1 MLLTRSQIPLLQT
14 SRTTGFQATTTRL
27 YPCIRL
33 FHTTALLKQP
43 PIQISTPPKRNPSP
57 TPPAKKDLYENIY
70 TIPNALTLARIAAT
84 PVIGH
89 FVLQGQFA
97 QATALLFVA
106 GVSDVVRRV
115 DGYLARRYNMGS
127 VLGSILD
134 PAADKF
140 LMTTMVVT
148 LAMKSML
155 PPDLLVLSFSQVPL
169 AILIIGR
176 DVALTISAFYFRYKS
191 LPPPKSFSRF
201 WDFSIPSAEVKP
213 TTLSKYNT
221 LLQLILVGTTTIQ
234 PLLPF
239 ELGIGLVG
247 LQSVLQRFV
256 VAGTTIGSGLS
267 YVFGRGV
274 KYL

>member
-1 MLLTRSQIPLLQT
+1 MFPTHHNTTIPL
-14 SRTTGFQATTTRL
+14 
-27 YPCIRL
+27 YP
-33 FHTTALLKQP
+33 P
-43 PIQISTPPKRNPSP
+43 
-57 TPPAKKDLYENIY
+57 KKDLYENIY

-106 GVSDVVRRV
+106 GVSDVV
-115 DGYLARRYNMGS
+115 DGYLARRYNMRS

-155 PPDLLVLSFSQVPL
+155 PLPL

-176 DVALTISAFYFRYKS
+176 DVALSISAFYFRYKS
-191 LPPPKSFSRF
+191 LPPPKSFTRF

-247 LQSVLQRFV
+247 LQLV

>member
-1 MLLTRSQIPLLQT
+1 MLLTRLRIPLLQT
-14 SRTTGFQATTTRL
+14 SRTACFQATTTRL
-27 YPCIRL
+27 YPCIRV
-33 FHTTALLKQP
+33 T
-43 PIQISTPPKRNPSP
+43 
-57 TPPAKKDLYENIY
+57 KKDLYENIY

-106 GVSDVVRRV
+106 GVSDVV
-115 DGYLARRYNMGS
+115 DGYLARRYNMRS

-155 PPDLLVLSFSQVPL
+155 PRKSGAGVHPFLMQTEPKADVLVLSFSQVPL
-169 AILIIGR
+169 TILIIGR
-176 DVALTISAFYFRYKS
+176 DVALSISAFYFRYKS
-191 LPPPKSFSRF
+191 LPPPKSFTRF

-247 LQSVLQRFV
+247 LQLV

>member
-1 MLLTRSQIPLLQT
+1 MLITRLRTSLLQYT
-14 SRTTGFQATTTRL
+14 RTTCFKPTTTRL
-27 YPCIRL
+27 YPCSRPFFSTSIIR
-33 FHTTALLKQP
+33 TTP
-43 PIQISTPPKRNPSP
+43 TPPTPFPKPPRETSSPS
-57 TPPAKKDLYENIY
+57 PPAKKDLYENIY
-70 TIPNALTLARIAAT
+70 TFPNALTLARIATT

-89 FVLQGQFA
+89 FVLQGHFVE
-97 QATALLFVA
+97 ATALLFVA
-106 GVSDVVRRV
+106 GISDVV
-115 DGYLARRYNMGS
+115 DGYLAREYNMGS

-155 PPDLLVLSFSQVPL
+155 PLPL
-169 AILIIGR
+169 AILIIAR
-176 DVALTISAFYFRYKS
+176 DVLLTVSAFYFRYKS
-191 LPPPKSFSRF
+191 LPPPKTFTRF

-221 LLQLILVGTTTIQ
+221 LLQLILVGTTTIE

-247 LQSVLQRFV
+247 LQFI